1 MSQRIVYFENPNSAI
16 GNSVVSL
23 SPRYTGTTEDAAK
36 QAIKKQGLPDIT
48 PWQEVED
55 SLEPVF
61 KNARRVADGKLIAD
75 LTKSKLIAHGI
86 RRIKRSEEFMPL
98 DNDNPNIVV
107 TAETETQ
114 RVIIRDKY
122 AGIQTSFDNVNSV
135 NALKGLMIAQGW
147 IN

>member
-1 MSQRIVYFENPNSAI
+1 MAQKVIYFDNLNSTI
-16 GNSVVSL
+16 GNSVVSV
-23 SPRYTGTTEDAAK
+23 SPFYKGTMEDAAK
-36 QAIKKQGLPDIT
+36 EAIKNQGLPSDT
-48 PWQEVED
+48 PYQEVED
-55 SLEPVF
+55 ALEPIF
-61 KNARRVADGKLIAD
+61 KNAREVVAGKLIAS
-75 LTKSKLIAHGI
+75 LVGSKFIAHNV

-122 AGIQTSFDNVNSV
+122 AGIQTAFDNVNNV